1 MPLIDLKTDL
11 KSLRYGKDTLGGGDS
26 GQPYIQKPIP
36 DSASNLFSQEDFI
49 LRGGANAVSDSLT
62 DVSRLTK
69 MFFDLKS
76 PNGLFFTAKQ
86 QLLSRTAVR
95 TQTSGVLND
104 RVYNPLNTITQAGVN
119 ALGIHTKK
127 QGVNPFED
135 TGAYSNN
142 DNLYGVKVK
151 TDQELSENRLWRLK
165 ESIDYGSVSIL
176 DGITLNSL
184 NGTNVLSYGGG
195 PGADLGIGKTNI
207 RFASPEQRTGEQN
220 KYFKK
225 DKLFFFGKGE
235 NNNTPHKWET
245 DDLRK
250 NYIFSG
256 SVSGIYGNLTSN
268 PINNRFTED
277 GKREGTYYFNVY
289 DPNITPGNTWPDQ
302 TPLIYN
308 NGANT
313 LDQKQIIG
321 ISDIQYKNSPNVFT
335 PATQIDF
342 RKSLRQNPSSS
353 IMSLAPSYNEGR
365 GKTIDG
371 GFGSGRVNQL
381 SPGRKGN
388 ISSYTKGKR
397 NGGKEVGP
405 TDRINALPI
414 YRSEYVTN
422 NNIKNDLVK
431 FRIAT
436 IDNNDPS
443 FKTFMHFR
451 ALLNSMG
458 DSYNSEWSPTQ
469 YLGRGENFYTYNG
482 FSRQVS
488 LSWTVVAQSKE
499 ELIPMYKKLNY
510 LASTMAPDYS
520 PNGYMRGNLTQLTIG
535 GYIYEQPG
543 FFTTLD
549 YSIPDDTPW
558 EIGINDD
565 GNFDGTVKEMPHR
578 IEVSAAF
585 TPIHNFIP
593 QKMKITDG
601 MSDAASDTLLTDTN
615 KYGNEKFIALANGS
629 SDDNSNYNY
638 PDTSGALSD
647 FQRNEARKKAETE
660 AAAAAAATAELE

>member
-49 LRGGANAVSDSLT
+49 LKGGANAVSDSLT

-127 QGVNPFED
+127 QGVNPFAD
-135 TGAYSNN
+135 IGAYSNN
-142 DNLYGVKVK
+142 DSLYGVRVK
-151 TDQELSENRLWRLK
+151 TDQPADENRLFSLYQLNK
-165 ESIDYGSVSIL
+165 EGMSQSNWNFSGIDLNV
-176 DGITLNSL
+176 GI
-184 NGTNVLSYGGG
+184 NVLSYGGG

-207 RFASPEQRTGEQN
+207 RYASPEQRTGKQN
-220 KYFKK
+220 KWFKTPYFTGTSGSFDPSRTNEDNKS
-225 DKLFFFGKGE
+225 
-235 NNNTPHKWET
+235 
-245 DDLRK
+245 
-250 NYIFSG
+250 YIFSG
-256 SVSGIYGNLTSN
+256 SVSGLYG
-268 PINNRFTED
+268 RFT
-277 GKREGTYYFNVY
+277 REPIDNGFNDIGQNLNEYNVY
-289 DPNITPGNTWPDQ
+289 NPEIAGTFPENTD
-302 TPLIYN
+302 LIYN

-313 LDQKQIIG
+313 LDQEQIIG

-353 IMSLAPSYNEGR
+353 IMSLAPSYDEGR

-371 GFGSGRVNQL
+371 GFGPGRVNQL

-388 ISSYTKGKR
+388 ISSYTVGKR
-397 NGGKEVGP
+397 DGNINVGP

-414 YRSEYVTN
+414 YRSEYVTQKDE
-422 NNIKNDLVK
+422 KNDLVK
-431 FRIAT
+431 FRIAA
-436 IDNNDPS
+436 IDNDAPN

-451 ALLNSMG
+451 ALLSG
-458 DSYNSEWSPTQ
+458 ISDSYSSTWNPTQ
-469 YLGRGENFYTYNG
+469 YLGRGEDFYTYSG
-482 FSRQVS
+482 FSRAIS

-510 LASTMAPDYS
+510 LASTMAPNYS
-520 PNGYMRGNLTQLTIG
+520 PNGFMRGNLMQLTIG
-535 GYIYEQPG
+535 GYLYEQQG

-558 EIGINDD
+558 EIGIDSS
-565 GNFDGTVKEMPHR
+565 GGFDGTVKEMPHR

-585 TPIHNFIP
+585 TPIHSFIP
-593 QKMKITDG
+593 QKMKITDE
-601 MSDAASDTLLTDTN
+601 MSDAGLIDTN
-615 KYGNEKFIALANGS
+615 KYGDEKFIALANGGIDS
-629 SDDNSNYNY
+629 NSNYNNF
-638 PDTSGALSD
+638 DTSNALSD
-647 FQRNEARKKAETE
+647 FQRNEARKKAAAKETQE
-660 AAAAAAATAELE
+660 LGTDQTSLTSATELLL

>member
-26 GQPYIQKPIP
+26 GQPYIQKSIP

-62 DVSRLTK
+62 DVSRLTQ

-95 TQTSGVLND
+95 TQTSGVLNEGA
-104 RVYNPLNTITQAGVN
+104 YNPLNTLAQAGVN
-119 ALGIHTKK
+119 ALGIHLKK
-127 QGVNPFED
+127 QGKNPFED

-142 DNLYGVKVK
+142 NSLYGVRVK
-151 TDQELSENRLWRLK
+151 TDQKPEENRLWRLK

-184 NGTNVLSYGGG
+184 DGTSILSYGGG
-195 PGADLGIGKTNI
+195 PGANLGIGRTNI
-207 RFASPEQRTGEQN
+207 RYASPEQRTGKQN
-220 KYFKK
+220 KWFNTLYFTGSSGSFDPSRTNEDNKS
-225 DKLFFFGKGE
+225 
-235 NNNTPHKWET
+235 
-245 DDLRK
+245 
-250 NYIFSG
+250 YIFSG
-256 SVSGIYGNLTSN
+256 SVSGIYGNLTYN

-277 GKREGTYYFNVY
+277 GKRDGTYFFNVY
-289 DPNITPGNTWPDQ
+289 DPDITPGNTWPKQ
-302 TPLIYN
+302 TPLVFN
-308 NGANT
+308 NGNNT
-313 LDQKQIIG
+313 LDQNLINDLADSSQFTG
-321 ISDIQYKNSPNVFT
+321 IR
-335 PATQIDF
+335 QIDF
-342 RKSLRQNPSSS
+342 RKELRNQNGVLTQTIPNSIISKAPDYDPSNNKT
-353 IMSLAPSYNEGR
+353 IEGR
-365 GKTIDG
+365 VLMGDPGK
-371 GFGSGRVNQL
+371 
-381 SPGRKGN
+381 KGN
-388 ISSYTKGKR
+388 ILSYTTGKKDFDGTSR
-397 NGGKEVGP
+397 GA

-414 YRSEYVTN
+414 YRSENVN
-422 NNIKNDLVK
+422 AARDFKNDLVK
-431 FRIAT
+431 FRIAA
-436 IDNNDPS
+436 IDNDNPS

-488 LSWTVVAQSKE
+488 LSWTVAAQSKE

-520 PNGYMRGNLTQLTIG
+520 LNGYMRGNLMQLTVG
-535 GYIYEQPG
+535 GYLYEQPG
-543 FFTTLD
+543 FFTSLD
-549 YSIPDDTPW
+549 YTIPEDSPW

-565 GNFDGTVKEMPHR
+565 GDYDSTVKELSHR
-578 IEVSAAF
+578 IEVQASF

-593 QKMKITDG
+593 SKIDITTP
-601 MSDAASDTLLTDTN
+601 MSKPLPNLEDENT
-615 KYGNEKFIALANGS
+615 YGDERYIALATGTSNS
-629 SDDNSNYNY
+629 SLQTNYV
-638 PDTSGALSD
+638 
-647 FQRNEARKKAETE
+647 K
-660 AAAAAAATAELE
+660 

>member
-250 NYIFSG
+250 DYIFSG
-256 SVSGIYGNLTSN
+256 SVSGIYGGLTNQFVENSFN
-268 PINNRFTED
+268 GD
-277 GKREGTYYFNVY
+277 GQREGTYYFNVY

-451 ALLNSMG
+451 ALLSG
-458 DSYNSEWSPTQ
+458 ISDSYSSDWNPTQ
-469 YLGRGENFYTYNG
+469 YLGRGENFYTYGG
-482 FSRQVS
+482 FSRAIS
-488 LSWTVVAQSKE
+488 LSWTVVAQSKD

-565 GNFDGTVKEMPHR
+565 GDFDGTVKEMPHR
-578 IEVSAAF
+578 IEVTAAF
-585 TPIHNFIP
+585 TPIHNFKP
-593 QKMKITDG
+593 RKMKITDG
-601 MSDAASDTLLTDTN
+601 MSDAASDALLTDTN

-629 SDDNSNYNY
+629 SDDNSNYNH

-647 FQRNEARKKAETE
+647 FQRNEARKKAEAE
-660 AAAAAAATAELE
+660 AAAAATQE

>member
-313 LDQKQIIG
+313 LDQKQIID

-353 IMSLAPSYNEGR
+353 IMSLAPSYDEGSL
-365 GKTIDG
+365 KTIDG
-371 GFGSGRVNQL
+371 GFGPGRVNQL

-451 ALLNSMG
+451 ALLSG
-458 DSYNSEWSPTQ
+458 ISDSYSSDWNPTQ

>member
-127 QGVNPFED
+127 QGVNPFAG

-250 NYIFSG
+250 DYIFSG

-451 ALLNSMG
+451 ALLSG
-458 DSYNSEWSPTQ
+458 ISDSYSSDWNPTQ
-469 YLGRGENFYTYNG
+469 YLGRGENFYTYGG
-482 FSRQVS
+482 FSRAIS
-488 LSWTVVAQSKE
+488 LSWTVVAQSKD

-565 GNFDGTVKEMPHR
+565 GDFDGTVKEMPHR
-578 IEVSAAF
+578 IEVTAAF
-585 TPIHNFIP
+585 TPIHNFKP
-593 QKMKITDG
+593 RKMKITDG
-601 MSDAASDTLLTDTN
+601 MSDAASDALLTDTN

-629 SDDNSNYNY
+629 SDDNSNYNH

-647 FQRNEARKKAETE
+647 FQRNEARKKAEAE
-660 AAAAAAATAELE
+660 AAAAATQE